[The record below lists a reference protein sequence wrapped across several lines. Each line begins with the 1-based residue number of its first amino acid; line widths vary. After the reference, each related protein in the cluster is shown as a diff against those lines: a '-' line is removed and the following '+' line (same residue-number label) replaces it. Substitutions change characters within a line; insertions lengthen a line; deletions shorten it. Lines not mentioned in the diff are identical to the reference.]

1 MAAKPK
7 ASAKP
12 KQPSQ
17 NTSAATEPGNKA
29 DVSPK
34 GTSVGASAPEA
45 AQVASQ
51 AIAPQAGQSSSDE
64 AKGITPKGGAKQAP
78 AVTHLLVVA
87 KKEGFRR
94 AGRAWSA
101 AETKV
106 AVDEFTDQQ
115 ILDLAA
121 EPMLDVVFVAESE

>member
-1 MAAKPK
+1 MATKPK
-7 ASAKP
+7 TPAKQ

-17 NTSAATEPGNKA
+17 NTSAAAAPGNTA
-29 DVSPK
+29 DVS
-34 GTSVGASAPEA
+34 AAEA
-45 AQVASQ
+45 VQAASQ

-64 AKGITPKGGAKQAP
+64 AKGIPPEGEAKLAP

-121 EPMLDVVFVAESE
+121 EPMLDVVFVAEAE